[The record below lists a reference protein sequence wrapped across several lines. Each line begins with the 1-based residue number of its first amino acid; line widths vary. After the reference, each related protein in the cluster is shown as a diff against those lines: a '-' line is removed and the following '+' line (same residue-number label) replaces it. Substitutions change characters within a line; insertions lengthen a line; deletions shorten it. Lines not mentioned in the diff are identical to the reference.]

1 MIYNNDFK
9 FDLEI
14 GQVYEKQ
21 LGELLGKKI
30 EVKRDFRALETK
42 NIFVEYESRGKAS
55 GLATTESFYYCYFL
69 SDFHCVFIKTDKL
82 KELCRRF
89 VKTNRDVKGGDSNTS
104 KGILLPITI
113 FFENIY

>member
-1 MIYNNDFK
+1 MKAEVRHQDFQQQR
-9 FDLEI
+9 L
-14 GQVYEKQ
+14 
-21 LGELLGKKI
+21 
-30 EVKRDFRALETK
+30 
-42 NIFVEYESRGKAS
+42 
-55 GLATTESFYYCYFL
+55 FYYCYFL

-82 KELCRRF
+82 KELCRKF